1 VQFKLAD
8 MATQIEAAR
17 QLIWHAASLK
27 DAGRPCL
34 KEAAMAKL
42 FASEM
47 AERVCSRDPGL
58 RRLRLRQRLPG
69 RAHLPRRARVPDL
82 RGHER
87 GAEDPDRAGALRGAS
102 GSGKSTLLSLLAG
115 VLLPTAGRLQL
126 LGQDLAR
133 LSGPARDRLRADH
146 LGVVFQQFN
155 LLSWLSARDNVTL
168 ALRFSARR
176 RVQARPGETEH
187 LLGAMG
193 LAEPLWRRPAA
204 QLSVGQQQRVAA
216 ARALIG
222 RPDLVLADEPTS
234 ALDEDARDAFM
245 RLLLACCAEAGS
257 ALVFVSQT
265 AVCPKRPL
273 AALGVALSVVLSRAP
288 SERGLRH
295 EHGPG
300 VPAGGRIDPPCVD
313 RSVPQGPGGRPRG
326 RLGKRTGAPLAEG
339 GWRGAVEHAG
349 APSRRGLGGAHG
361 KRAARPKAANGRS
374 RHKADIQ

>member
-1 VQFKLAD
+1 MAAPVVQVD
-8 MATQIEAAR
+8 
-17 QLIWHAASLK
+17 
-27 DAGRPCL
+27 G
-34 KEAAMAKL
+34 
-42 FASEM
+42 
-47 AERVCSRDPGL
+47 
-58 RRLRLRQRLPG
+58 LRLRWP
-69 RAHLPRRARVPDL
+69 
-82 RGHER
+82 
-87 GAEDPDRAGALRGAS
+87 GAEADTLSLAALRMEAGERLFLRGAS

-257 ALVFVSQT
+257 ALVFVSHD
-265 AVCPKRPL
+265 ARL
-273 AALGVALSVVLSRAP
+273 AGHF
-288 SERGLRH
+288 ERV
-295 EHGPG
+295 E
-300 VPAGGRIDPPCVD
+300 
-313 RSVPQGPGGRPRG
+313 
-326 RLGKRTGAPLAEG
+326 TLA
-339 GWRGAVEHAG
+339 
-349 APSRRGLGGAHG
+349 
-361 KRAARPKAANGRS
+361 
-374 RHKADIQ
+374 